1 MNENPNGDGDPIV
14 FSSHFACHQCGYSL
28 SELEPRLFSF
38 NNPAGACP
46 TCDGLGVRQFI
57 DAKRVIPDGSLA
69 LSEGAIQGW
78 DRRNVYYFHLLS
90 AVAKHYGLIWRR
102 PLIPSVRSTGTSSCR
117 GRALRRLTS
126 VTVRNAAALSAGST
140 PLRAWCRI
148 WSAACRET
156 DSNMVRENL
165 ARFMSVAPCDACG
178 GTRLRREAQAVFLE
192 GRTLPA
198 ITHDSIADAAAY
210 LTAWPSKESGEKLPT
225 RSSRKSGHDCAFW
238 STWD

>member
-1 MNENPNGDGDPIV
+1 MVDRFRVKAGLEQRLAESFETALELAQGNAWVLTMNENPNGDGDPIV
-14 FSSHFACHQCGYSL
+14 FSSHFACHKCGYSL

-90 AVAKHYGLIWRR
+90 AVSPSTTVLIWTHA
-102 PLIPSVRSTGTSSCR
+102 LIPSVGSTGTSSCR

-126 VTVRNAAALSAGST
+126 VTARNAAASFAGST

-148 WSAACRET
+148 WSAATKT
-156 DSNMVRENL
+156 DSNMVRGKPGAL
-165 ARFMSVAPCDACG
+165 HVRGPCDACR
-178 GTRLRREAQAVFLE
+178 GTRLRREARAVF
-192 GRTLPA
+192 
-198 ITHDSIADAAAY
+198 
-210 LTAWPSKESGEKLPT
+210 
-225 RSSRKSGHDCAFW
+225 
-238 STWD
+238 